1 MARLPYQF
9 SDIKEISLKKNDKD
23 SFTYTVKGTY
33 KNIEVKLI
41 AKNVILYQ
49 SSIDEIEPEDETEP
63 EALQKSTELLFKANK
78 VGLTFCPFNFDDDM
92 VLFTVEENGDKNG
105 TN

>member
-9 SDIKEISLKKNDKD
+9 SDIKEISLKKNDKG
-23 SFTYTVKGTY
+23 SFTYIVEGTY
-33 KNIEVKLI
+33 KNTEVKLI
-41 AKNVILYQ
+41 AKNVVLYQ
-49 SSIDEIEPEDETEP
+49 SPIDEIEPEDETAP

-92 VLFTVEENGDKNG
+92 VLFKIEKKWR
-105 TN
+105 